1 MLIAFLT
8 DEVCYNHLCNSEI
21 IAFYVLWV
29 KHTMLKILLVDD
41 HEVVRLGI
49 KALLSNYPEFEVVTE
64 AGNADEAVTK
74 AQEYEPDV
82 IIMDIRLP
90 GKSGID
96 ATREIMEELPDTK
109 VIMLTSFAEDELL
122 FDAINAGAY
131 GYILKQI
138 GSDDLINAL
147 TAIGRGEALLDP
159 ALTQK
164 VFKRVREASRK
175 ATDEAFATLS
185 DQELRIL
192 ALISEGKTNKQIAA
206 DIFLSEKTVRNY
218 VSSILSKLNLST
230 RSEAA
235 AYAVK
240 HSVEDHLPRE

>member
-1 MLIAFLT
+1 
-8 DEVCYNHLCNSEI
+8 
-21 IAFYVLWV
+21 
-29 KHTMLKILLVDD
+29 MLKILLVDD

-49 KALLSNYPEFEVVTE
+49 KALLSNYPQYEVVTE
-64 AGNADEAVTK
+64 AANADDAISK
-74 AQEYEPDV
+74 AHEYKPDV
-82 IIMDIRLP
+82 VIMDIRLP
-90 GKSGID
+90 GRSGID
-96 ATREIMEELPDTK
+96 ATKEIMEDLPDTK
-109 VIMLTSFAEDELL
+109 IIMLTSFAEDDLL

-147 TAIGRGEALLDP
+147 DAIGRGEALLDP

-192 ALISEGKTNKQIAA
+192 SLISEGKTNKQIAA

-240 HSVEDHLPRE
+240 HSVEDHLPRD

>member
-1 MLIAFLT
+1 MKYAIINPAIQK
-8 DEVCYNHLCNSEI
+8 I
-21 IAFYVLWV
+21 IAFKVRRV
-29 KHTMLKILLVDD
+29 KLTMLKILLVDD

-49 KALLSNYPEFEVVTE
+49 KALLSNYPEYEVVTE
-64 AGNADEAVTK
+64 AANADEAVIK
-74 AQEYEPDV
+74 AQEYQPDV

-96 ATREIMEELPDTK
+96 ATREIMEDLPDTK
-109 VIMLTSFAEDELL
+109 IIMLTSFAEDDLL

-147 TAIGRGEALLDP
+147 GTIGRGEALLDP

-192 ALISEGKTNKQIAA
+192 ALISEGKTNKQIAS

-240 HSVEDHLPRE
+240 HSVEDHLPKD

>member
-1 MLIAFLT
+1 
-8 DEVCYNHLCNSEI
+8 
-21 IAFYVLWV
+21 
-29 KHTMLKILLVDD
+29 MLKIMLVDD

-49 KALLSNYPEFEVVTE
+49 KALLSSYPTYEVVAE
-64 AGNADEAVTK
+64 AAGADEAVAT
-74 AQEYEPDV
+74 AVEYQPDV

-90 GKSGID
+90 GKSGIE
-96 ATREIMEELPDTK
+96 ATKEIIEKIPEIK
-109 VIMLTSFAEDELL
+109 IIMLTSYAEDHLL

-138 GSDDLINAL
+138 GSDDLVNAL
-147 TAIGRGEALLDP
+147 DAIGRNEALLDP

-175 ATDEAFATLS
+175 ATDEAFATLT
-185 DQELRIL
+185 DQEIRIL
-192 ALISEGKTNKQIAA
+192 SLISEGKTNKGIAA

-218 VSSILSKLNLST
+218 VSSILSKLNLKT

-240 HSVEDHLPRE
+240 HGVDEYLPKD

>member
-1 MLIAFLT
+1 
-8 DEVCYNHLCNSEI
+8 
-21 IAFYVLWV
+21 
-29 KHTMLKILLVDD
+29 MLKIMLVDD

-49 KALLSNYPEFEVVTE
+49 KALLSNYPTYEVVAE
-64 AGNADEAVTK
+64 AAGADEAVAT
-74 AQEYEPDV
+74 AREYEPDV

-96 ATREIMEELPDTK
+96 ATKDIIADLPDTK
-109 VIMLTSFAEDELL
+109 IIMLTSFAEDDLL

-147 TAIGRGEALLDP
+147 EAIGRGEALLDP

-164 VFKRVREASRK
+164 VFRRVREASRK

-185 DQELRIL
+185 DQEIRIL
-192 ALISEGKTNKQIAA
+192 SLISEGKTNKGIAA

-218 VSSILSKLNLST
+218 VSSILSKLNLRT

-240 HSVEDHLPRE
+240 HGVDEHLPKD